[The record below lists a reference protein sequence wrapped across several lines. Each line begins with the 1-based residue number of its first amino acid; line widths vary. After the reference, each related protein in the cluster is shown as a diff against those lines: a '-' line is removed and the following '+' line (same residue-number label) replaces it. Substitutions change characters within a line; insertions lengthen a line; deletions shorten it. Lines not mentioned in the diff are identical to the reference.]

1 MVLKKIHASF
11 VPLEFLV
18 FVSRRNSFGVV
29 LQVRDTSFY
38 YNLRSMFF
46 FNRGVNVAKIVF
58 GPKQMM
64 STSQKYGGY

>member
-1 MVLKKIHASF
+1 MF
-11 VPLEFLV
+11 V
-18 FVSRRNSFGVV
+18 
-29 LQVRDTSFY
+29 
-38 YNLRSMFF
+38 